1 VLIPLE
7 KQLECSYGL
16 IPYRRGYFISFYPA
30 LKWLAIW
37 RAYMTETTL
46 TNDERRCLQM
56 WFRQAIAK
64 LELEE
69 VTNVMLENY
78 PLEDETA
85 NAHKSVVTRRRASR
99 GKLSSHIKELS
110 V

>member
-1 VLIPLE
+1 
-7 KQLECSYGL
+7 
-16 IPYRRGYFISFYPA
+16 
-30 LKWLAIW
+30 
-37 RAYMTETTL
+37 MNETTL

-69 VTNVMLENY
+69 VTKVMLEDY
-78 PLEDETA
+78 PVEEEAKHRPTVSRR
-85 NAHKSVVTRRRASR
+85 KSRARLTSHLKEVT
-99 GKLSSHIKELS
+99 

>member
-1 VLIPLE
+1 
-7 KQLECSYGL
+7 
-16 IPYRRGYFISFYPA
+16 
-30 LKWLAIW
+30 
-37 RAYMTETTL
+37 MTETTL

-85 NAHKSVVTRRRASR
+85 NARISR
-99 GKLSSHIKELS
+99 S
-110 V
+110 